1 MQWKLKFLWIFGSFA
16 LFIAFPVSA
25 AYDLP
30 VRVYDLKTKT
40 FSSDFIVSSENNTGY
55 NLAGGDLNGDGLAEI
70 VLSPTYKQTGKVKVY
85 SAKGELLS
93 EFFPYHDTFNGGV
106 SVAVG
111 DLDGDGKMEII
122 TGAGPGGGPHV
133 RVFDING
140 KPVINGG
147 FFAFDEKNYRAGIEV
162 GVADVD
168 GDGKMEISV
177 VSGYGVKP
185 EVKIFGHDGKLKNN
199 FKVDDFGSL
208 FGMKISRVD
217 LSGDGFDEIVIS
229 GKYGS
234 LPRFGVYLAD
244 GTLLQN
250 NQAYNNPEIQSGLSV
265 VGYDI
270 NSDGVEE
277 MVVAPGFTSGPHVKI
292 FKSTGIFDSEFFP
305 VHNSHD
311 YGLNF
316 ALGSFSTPGAQEMAF
331 VQQNVKSKNGIL
343 GRYIEVNVTRQRF
356 AWYDQGYLIDEILTS
371 TGKPSTPTR
380 LGNFKILSK
389 MEMAYGGDGKQVW
402 KMPKWIGFYW
412 SGNLQNGIH
421 ALPYINGVK
430 EGRNSLGR
438 AVSHGCVRLADEE
451 IVKVYDWVKIGDK
464 ISVVK

>member
-1 MQWKLKFLWIFGSFA
+1 MKWNLPGLLAIGGFA
-16 LFIAFPVSA
+16 LFVASPASA

-30 VRVYDLKTKT
+30 VRIYDLKNQT
-40 FSSDFIVSSENNTGY
+40 FNADFIVSSDINTGY

-70 VLSPTYKQTGKVKVY
+70 VLAPIYKQAGKIKVY
-85 SAKGELLS
+85 SSKGELLS
-93 EFFPYHDTFNGGV
+93 EFFPYHDTFSGGV

-111 DLDGDGKMEII
+111 DLDGDAKMEII

-140 KPVINGG
+140 NPVVNGG
-147 FFAFDEKNYRAGIEV
+147 FFAFDEKTYRAGIEV

-177 VSGYGVKP
+177 VSGYGAKP
-185 EVKIFGHDGKLKNN
+185 EVKIFGNDGKLKNN
-199 FKVDDFGSL
+199 FKVDNFGSL
-208 FGMKISRVD
+208 FGLKVSRVD
-217 LSGDGFDEIVIS
+217 LSGDGFDEIVVS

-234 LPRFGVYLAD
+234 QPRFGVYLAD

-250 NQAYNNPEIQSGLSV
+250 NVVYNNLNIQAGINV
-265 VGYDI
+265 VGYDT
-270 NSDGVEE
+270 NADGAEE
-277 MVVAPGFTSGPHVKI
+277 MIAAPGFTGGPHVKI
-292 FKSTGIFDSEFFP
+292 FKSTGVLDSEFFP
-305 VHNSHD
+305 INHVHD

-316 ALGSFSTPGAQEMAF
+316 AVGSFTAAGNQEMAF
-331 VQQNVKSKNGIL
+331 VQQNSKAKESVV

-356 AWYDQGYLIDEILTS
+356 AWYDQGYLIDEIITS

-380 LGNFKILSK
+380 LGDFKILSK
-389 MEMAYGGDGKQVW
+389 REMAYGGDGTQTW
-402 KMPKWIGFYW
+402 GMPKWMGFYW

-421 ALPYINGVK
+421 ALPYIDGVK
-430 EGRNSLGR
+430 EGRTSLGR

-451 IVKVYDWVKIGDK
+451 IVKVYDWVKLGDK